1 VLSIEY
7 NFWFIE
13 GDNRVYNKTVLD
25 NGLRIISEQ
34 IPGVK
39 SFSLGVCVNV
49 GSRDDFDKCDGLAH
63 FVEHSVF
70 RRTKNKTSKKIS
82 EEFESLGAYTNAFTT
97 KEITCFY
104 VRALSDNFQ
113 KILNL
118 LYDITIEPIFV
129 DKDVNKERSIITE
142 EIKSYYDDP
151 EELIMDFADE
161 AIFAN
166 SALAHPII
174 GSEESVQS
182 ITTDDIAK
190 FHSQFFVPSNLVL
203 SCVGDIPHSQLVKFA
218 EKRFGKISNK
228 ELVKPKAD
236 LSIYNTTKSVFDKD
250 YAQNHILY
258 CKRMCQYASEE
269 RYPMTALNF
278 ILGEGMSSRL
288 NITLREKFGMVYS
301 VYSNLHFFSDS
312 GVLSIYAG
320 SERKN
325 IKKIE
330 SIIESEVRKLIS
342 YKITAKELSRAKEQL
357 KANAIMSMESL
368 SSRMQNLAKS
378 EFMIGR
384 NQDADELI
392 EHINAINM
400 ESMNNAIEKYLELS
414 NWSEIIF
421 KIN

>member
-1 VLSIEY
+1 MYS
-7 NFWFIE
+7 
-13 GDNRVYNKTVLD
+13 KTVLE

-34 IPGVK
+34 IPGAK
-39 SFSLGVCVNV
+39 SFSLGVCVDA
-49 GSRDDFDKCDGLAH
+49 GSRDDFQNCDGLAH

-104 VRALSDNFQ
+104 VRALSGNFQ

-118 LYDITIEPIFV
+118 LFDITIEPVFV

-166 SALAHPII
+166 SDLAHPII
-174 GSEESVQS
+174 GSEESVQNIS
-182 ITTDDIAK
+182 ATDVAK
-190 FHSQFFVPSNLVL
+190 FHSQYFVPNNLIL
-203 SCVGDIPHSQLVKFA
+203 SCVGDIPHNLLVKYA
-218 EKRFGKISNK
+218 EKRFGKIANK
-228 ELVKPKAD
+228 ELIKPKSE
-236 LSIYNTTKSVFDKD
+236 LSVYNPSKIIVDKD
-250 YAQNHILY
+250 YAQNHLLY
-258 CKRMCQYASEE
+258 CKRICPYSSEE
-269 RYPMTALNF
+269 RFPMTALNF

-288 NITLREKFGMVYS
+288 NITLREKYGMVYS

-312 GVLSIYAG
+312 GVLSVYAG

-325 IKKIE
+325 IARIE
-330 SIIESEVRKLIS
+330 NIIETEIKKLIAN
-342 YKITAKELSRAKEQL
+342 KITDKELSRAKEQL
-357 KANAIMSMESL
+357 KASTIMSMESL

-378 EFMIGR
+378 EFMLGR

-400 ESMNNAIEKYLELS
+400 ESMNNVIEKYLELS

>member
-1 VLSIEY
+1 MA
-7 NFWFIE
+7 
-13 GDNRVYNKTVLD
+13 VYSKTVLS
-25 NGLRIISEQ
+25 NGLSIITEQ

-39 SFSLGVCVNV
+39 SFSLGVCVDA
-49 GSRDDFDKCDGLAH
+49 GSRFDFDKCDGLAH

-104 VRALSDNFQ
+104 VRALTDNFA

-118 LYDITIEPIFV
+118 LYDITIEPVFV

-161 AIFAN
+161 SIFAN

-174 GSEESVQS
+174 GSEESVQN
-182 ITTDDIAK
+182 ITTADIER
-190 FHSQFFVPSNLVL
+190 FHSQFFVPENLIL
-203 SCVGDIPHSQLVKFA
+203 SFVGDIPHETVVKFA
-218 EKRFGKISNK
+218 EKKFGNIARTQYN
-228 ELVKPKAD
+228 KPKTE
-236 LSIYNTTKSVFDKD
+236 LSIYNPNKIVLDKD

-258 CKRMCQYASEE
+258 CKRICPYSSEE
-269 RYPMTALNF
+269 RFPMTALNF

-325 IKKIE
+325 IARIE
-330 SIIESEVRKLIS
+330 SIIETEISKLINN
-342 YKITAKELSRAKEQL
+342 KISPKELARAKEQL
-357 KANAIMSMESL
+357 KANTIMSMESL

-378 EFMIGR
+378 EFMIER

-392 EHINAINM
+392 EHIDNISM
-400 ESMNNAIEKYLELS
+400 ESMKSVIEKYLDLS